1 MSEQQPSS
9 TDGPAGARIRDEK
22 LRAYLLGHYT
32 GALSGV
38 RLFDEA
44 RRTWSGTAYADRFT
58 DFHREIQEDIGHLE
72 TMLDRLGSD
81 RRQAVK
87 ALGTA
92 TGFLSRF
99 NPLSRIRER
108 AGIAAHGELEVLQS
122 LVVAK
127 RSMWLTLLQLAPAEP
142 RLDAEELRRLE
153 AAAADQYDR
162 IRDVAER
169 TARDRFAVEA
179 PAR

>member
-1 MSEQQPSS
+1 MSEQPHSS
-9 TDGPAGARIRDEK
+9 TDGPAGARVRDDK
-22 LRAYLLGHYT
+22 LQAYMLGHYT

-44 RRTWSGTAYADRFT
+44 RRTWDGTVYADRFAT
-58 DFHREIQEDIGHLE
+58 FHREIQEDVGHLE
-72 TMLDRLGSD
+72 TMLDRLGAD
-81 RRQAVK
+81 RRKAVK
-87 ALGTA
+87 VLGTA

-99 NPLSRIRER
+99 NPLSRVRER
-108 AGIAAHGELEVLQS
+108 AGLAAHGELEVLQS

-162 IRDVAER
+162 IRDVAEA
-169 TARDRFAVEA
+169 TARDRFLVEER
-179 PAR
+179 AR

>member
-1 MSEQQPSS
+1 MSEQSHSS
-9 TDGPAGARIRDEK
+9 TDGRAGDRVQGDK
-22 LRAYLLGHYT
+22 LQAYMLGHYM
-32 GALSGV
+32 GALSGA
-38 RLFDEA
+38 RMFDEA
-44 RRTWSGTAYADRFT
+44 RRTWTGTDYADRFAS
-58 DFHREIQEDIGHLE
+58 FHREIQEDIGHLE

-81 RRQAVK
+81 RRKAVK

-108 AGIAAHGELEVLQS
+108 AGIAAHGELEMLQS

-127 RSMWLTLLQLAPAEP
+127 RSMWLTLLQLAPTET

-162 IRDVAER
+162 IRDVAEA
-169 TARDRFAVEA
+169 TARDRFLVEGR
-179 PAR
+179 AR

>member
-1 MSEQQPSS
+1 MSDQPHSS
-9 TDGPAGARIRDEK
+9 TDGPAGARIQDQK
-22 LRAYLLGHYT
+22 LQAYMLGHYA

-44 RRTWSGTAYADRFT
+44 RRTWAGTAYGDRFES
-58 DFHREIQEDIGHLE
+58 FHREIQEDIGQLE

-81 RRQAVK
+81 RRKAVK

-99 NPLSRIRER
+99 NPLSLVRER

-127 RSMWLTLLQLAPAEP
+127 RSMWLTLLRLAPAEP
-142 RLDAEELRRLE
+142 RLDAEELRTLE

-162 IRDVAER
+162 IRDVAQA
-169 TARDRFAVEA
+169 TARDRFLAEDRA
-179 PAR
+179 G